1 MQCLARTQQL
11 EKKVTCGVS
20 LLVRLARAGRCDPLT
35 RGLALGLLG
44 EVPMVVSA
52 STTGVAWGLSKGVSM
67 AVSAW
72 SVGLGDG
79 KSLRKAEWMVV
90 TEKGEG
96 LLEVSAAASASSSAG
111 EASTFQGKEKRWVM
125 TGASLMVT

>member
-35 RGLALGLLG
+35 WGVALGLLG

-72 SVGLGDG
+72 SIGLGDG
-79 KSLRKAEWMVV
+79 KSLRKAE
-90 TEKGEG
+90 
-96 LLEVSAAASASSSAG
+96 
-111 EASTFQGKEKRWVM
+111 
-125 TGASLMVT
+125 

>member
-1 MQCLARTQQL
+1 
-11 EKKVTCGVS
+11 
-20 LLVRLARAGRCDPLT
+20 
-35 RGLALGLLG
+35 
-44 EVPMVVSA
+44 MVVSA